1 MRFGSITGGGSLLN
15 GRGIEPMR
23 SYLRT
28 IIDKRRFRMLP
39 KNRPIHPGEF
49 IKEDILIEFGLTQQ
63 QLADRL
69 KVHRRTINEIV
80 KGKRGI
86 SADMALR
93 LGKFTNTNPRMWLNL
108 QNALDLWD
116 AYHQAD
122 QSRCID
128 CISTAC

>member
-1 MRFGSITGGGSLLN
+1 LSGQ
-15 GRGIEPMR
+15 GIEPMMFF
-23 SYLRT
+23 SRT
-28 IIDKRRFRMLP
+28 IIDERRFKMLP
-39 KNRPIHPGEF
+39 KHRPIHPGEF
-49 IKEDILIEFGLTQQ
+49 VKEDILAEFGLTQQ

-80 KGKRGI
+80 KGKRSI

-93 LGKFTNTNPRMWLNL
+93 LGKFTNTNPQMWLNL

-122 QSRCID
+122 RSPCID
-128 CISTAC
+128 CIAAARDLAISNS

>member
-1 MRFGSITGGGSLLN
+1 
-15 GRGIEPMR
+15 
-23 SYLRT
+23 
-28 IIDKRRFRMLP
+28 MLP
-39 KNRPIHPGEF
+39 KHRPIHPGEF
-49 IKEDILIEFGLTQQ
+49 IKEDILKEFSLTQQ

-69 KVHRRTINEIV
+69 KVHRRTINELV

-93 LGKFTNTNPRMWLNL
+93 LGKFTSTEPQMWLKL

-116 AYHQAD
+116 AYQQAE

-128 CISTAC
+128 CIEACLAHA